1 MAINN
6 LDKGCLI
13 FNYIVAEGYS
23 VCVVDKINKQQEAQ
37 YWVNDFLQVTP
48 YNNQYHATQNA
59 LSMCKLFISNELPE
73 KFEVNKSD
81 QIDLLNRSLE
91 YFKTKEQFQ
100 LEEFAQEVI
109 HHPEVVNAFNEYK
122 QKFAEAKNL
131 PITEEF
137 DIHLSAVKKQERI
150 FKSILKLDKNF
161 HVYIHGRKDLIEKG
175 YDEMVG
181 KHYYKLFFDE
191 ES

>member
-1 MAINN
+1 M
-6 LDKGCLI
+6 
-13 FNYIVAEGYS
+13 AEGYS